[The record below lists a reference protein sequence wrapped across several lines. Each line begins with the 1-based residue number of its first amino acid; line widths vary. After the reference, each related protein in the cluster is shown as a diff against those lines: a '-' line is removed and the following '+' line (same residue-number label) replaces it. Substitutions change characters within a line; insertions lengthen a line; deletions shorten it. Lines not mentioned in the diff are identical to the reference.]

1 MPFDPPSGID
11 DLDSQA
17 EDIARERAE
26 LEQEQMLVRQRRTLE
41 DQQRPAMTGGL
52 PYPGEQPRTMRVD
65 DTGTMIPP
73 GPAPG
78 PWPGGMPA
86 VIDPTGQEYELD
98 SEGAPLK
105 DGKGQLIPKGEWERT
120 DSGALWLDDDGNPSP
135 VWAYDTVELQGRTI
149 QARKP
154 NAAAL
159 QAFSMA
165 VSKYTPQRTQNNMV
179 ALFVKNHIS
188 KRSYTELLQRMMDPD
203 DPFTIDSF
211 GELMQKI
218 ATLGSGR
225 PTEPS
230 RP

>member
-11 DLDSQA
+11 DLDSQV

-41 DQQRPAMTGGL
+41 DQQRPAMTGGF

-65 DTGTMIPP
+65 DTGTMVPP
-73 GPAPG
+73 GMA
-78 PWPGGMPA
+78 PA

-98 SEGAPLK
+98 SDGVPLK
-105 DGKGQLIPKGEWERT
+105 DGKGELIPVGEWERADDGT
-120 DSGALWLDDDGNPSP
+120 VWLDDDGNPAP
-135 VWAYDTVELQGRTI
+135 VWTYGTVELQGRTI

-154 NAAAL
+154 LPEAL

-165 VSKYTPQRTQNNMV
+165 VSKYTPQRTQNNMI
-179 ALFVKNHIS
+179 ALFVRNHIS
-188 KRSYTELLQRMMDPD
+188 KRSYAELLQRMMDPD
-203 DPFTIDSF
+203 DPFTIKSF
-211 GELMQKI
+211 GELMAKI
-218 ATLGSGR
+218 ATLGSAR